1 MPLYMDIHNLPEGT
15 TAEDV
20 AKAHAKDMETQ
31 QKYGVE
37 YHKYWVN
44 EKTGKVF
51 CLVHA
56 PNAEAAECVHREA
69 HGLLAEKIIEVEP
82 DVAEVFLGGT
92 ETNSV
97 GAVLLPGGGADAR
110 DPGIRTVL
118 FTDIANSTSLTQSLG
133 DEAALALLGVH
144 DTIVRAALSDLGGRE
159 VKHTGD
165 GIMASFVSAAGA
177 VRCAIQIQRE
187 LDKYA
192 QANPE
197 RPLKVRV
204 GAAAGEPVEQRNDL
218 FGSTV
223 QLASRLCAHAQ
234 PEQIL
239 VSNAI
244 PDLCIGKG
252 LVFEELGEI
261 ALKGFGQPVRAH
273 AAAWKQVTVG
283 ALHALVLTALLVC
296 AFSALPSRAAA
307 GDMPQDVSIVQLLA
321 TPEKFD
327 GKLVRV
333 IGFLCLAFEG
343 DAVYLHRE
351 DFDHSL
357 TQNALWVDVPEK
369 RDETSAESTFCLRAR
384 SMPAITATWAYSEV
398 RSAKLLV

>member
-31 QKYGVE
+31 RKYGVE
-37 YHKYWVN
+37 YSKYWVN

-69 HGLLAEKIIEVEP
+69 HGMVAEKLIEIQPELAEG
-82 DVAEVFLGGT
+82 FLGGV
-92 ETNSV
+92 ETNAA
-97 GAVLLPGGGADAR
+97 GAVILPGSGADAR

-118 FTDIANSTSLTQSLG
+118 FTDVVNSTTLTQSLG

-144 DTIVRAALSDLGGRE
+144 DTIVRDALSALGGRE
-159 VKHTGD
+159 IKHTGD
-165 GIMASFVSAAGA
+165 GIMACFISTAGA

-187 LDKYA
+187 LNKHG
-192 QANPE
+192 QASPE
-197 RPLKVRV
+197 RALKVRV
-204 GAAAGEPVEQRNDL
+204 GAAAGEPVEQHNDL

-244 PDLCIGKG
+244 AELCLGKG
-252 LVFEELGEI
+252 FQFEDLGEVT
-261 ALKGFGQPVRAH
+261 LKGFGGPVRAH
-273 AAAWKQVTVG
+273 AAAWKQ
-283 ALHALVLTALLVC
+283 
-296 AFSALPSRAAA
+296 
-307 GDMPQDVSIVQLLA
+307 
-321 TPEKFD
+321 
-327 GKLVRV
+327 
-333 IGFLCLAFEG
+333 
-343 DAVYLHRE
+343 
-351 DFDHSL
+351 
-357 TQNALWVDVPEK
+357 
-369 RDETSAESTFCLRAR
+369 
-384 SMPAITATWAYSEV
+384 
-398 RSAKLLV
+398 